1 MHPVPEEGV
10 SGTEYIFR
18 TVEACFLH
26 RMPQKMRRV
35 PQEACFL
42 HRAHIPYPRRP
53 FPVPNI
59 SSVPETP
66 VFYTEYLRKRAAYP
80 RKPFWAPS
88 ELSVPEEALSGTEFF
103 KLPEKGEH
111 CPHRMPF
118 LVIARAT
125 VSYIDIIR
133 EPQEKE
139 DGQTVISD
147 DLSVLAP
154 LVGLEPTTP

>member
-1 MHPVPEEGV
+1 MRRVPQEAV
-10 SGTEYIFR
+10 LRTEYPFR

-103 KLPEKGEH
+103 KLSEKGEH
-111 CPHRMPF
+111 F
-118 LVIARAT
+118 
-125 VSYIDIIR
+125 R
-133 EPQEKE
+133 EWQEKE
-139 DGQTVISD
+139 NGQTVISD